1 MLTTDRR
8 SFLKFLSSAAAAAA
22 FPRSIDKALAIPA
35 HHRTG
40 TIRDIEHIVF
50 LMQENRAF
58 DHYFGS
64 LRGVRGFGDLR
75 PMTIPDGRPVWF
87 RPNGTGTVLS
97 FHPTAPDF
105 GLQFLVDT
113 AHGWF
118 DQHAAWNDG
127 RYDQWIAAKETSA
140 VMAFYTRQD
149 IPFFYALADAFTICD
164 AYYCSL
170 QGPTDP
176 NHYHMWTGWVGNDG
190 QGSGPVINNAE
201 AGYDWSTYPER
212 LERAGISWKTGHL
225 ENGRDS
231 VSDPALGLPQS

>member
-8 SFLKFLSSAAAAAA
+8 SFLTFLSSAAAAAA

-64 LRGVRGFGDLR
+64 LRGVRGFGDPR

-87 RPNGTGTVLS
+87 QPDGTGTGLP

-105 GLQFLVDT
+105 GRQFLV
-113 AHGWF
+113 
-118 DQHAAWNDG
+118 
-127 RYDQWIAAKETSA
+127 
-140 VMAFYTRQD
+140 
-149 IPFFYALADAFTICD
+149 
-164 AYYCSL
+164 
-170 QGPTDP
+170 
-176 NHYHMWTGWVGNDG
+176 
-190 QGSGPVINNAE
+190 
-201 AGYDWSTYPER
+201 
-212 LERAGISWKTGHL
+212 
-225 ENGRDS
+225 
-231 VSDPALGLPQS
+231 